1 MKTDFYFEFE
11 NRFRGTPQEIKSRLS
26 SYDGLIN
33 YILNNIDSPKFLDIG
48 SGRGEW
54 LEKCKE
60 MNIEAMGIENN
71 PQMVSFCEDKGLK
84 IVSGNALD
92 SIEKFETDHFSI
104 ITAFH
109 LIEHLSPNDVYKMLK
124 QCRRVLKAEGILILE
139 TPSIDN
145 LQVSSRTFY
154 LDPTHINPI
163 NPDGMIFDL
172 EQSGFSE
179 ARYYY
184 INGDDPIEFDGN
196 NLAKI
201 ISGSARDV
209 CFIASKLE
217 SKNINIFNQE
227 KFWLN
232 TFNLSQSTM
241 EIVNIYDS
249 NYKQKE
255 IKIDEQASRI
265 SSLEKHI
272 DYITYRQD
280 KIYNNVILRLYRKV
294 KSFIKKIFDFIKFLV
309 KNNIYFIFTFLLK
322 NISSKLSFF
331 LLRVVY
337 KLLKIMKLNSF
348 SSKFLNTILKTNKA
362 MKKSHTSNNKL
373 EDLYNSSHIAQKIY
387 KQIKS
392 K

>member
-33 YILNNIDSPKFLDIG
+33 YILNHIDSPKFLDIG

-60 MNIEAMGIENN
+60 MNIEAIGIENN

-124 QCRRVLKAEGILILE
+124 QCRRVLNAEGILILE

-163 NPDGMIFDL
+163 NPDGMIF
-172 EQSGFSE
+172 EHT
-179 ARYYY
+179 R
-184 INGDDPIEFDGN
+184 INRN
-196 NLAKI
+196 
-201 ISGSARDV
+201 
-209 CFIASKLE
+209 
-217 SKNINIFNQE
+217 
-227 KFWLN
+227 
-232 TFNLSQSTM
+232 
-241 EIVNIYDS
+241 DS
-249 NYKQKE
+249 
-255 IKIDEQASRI
+255 
-265 SSLEKHI
+265 
-272 DYITYRQD
+272 
-280 KIYNNVILRLYRKV
+280 
-294 KSFIKKIFDFIKFLV
+294 
-309 KNNIYFIFTFLLK
+309 
-322 NISSKLSFF
+322 
-331 LLRVVY
+331 
-337 KLLKIMKLNSF
+337 
-348 SSKFLNTILKTNKA
+348 
-362 MKKSHTSNNKL
+362 
-373 EDLYNSSHIAQKIY
+373 
-387 KQIKS
+387 
-392 K
+392 